1 MNDPSLC
8 HLRHQVRRITD
19 AGFSL
24 VLVCHPDRVEAVAS
38 PDRAVTSRGGSGRSS
53 VVRYLDGGGPDAVAA
68 AVSELA
74 DAVGLIRARNR
85 EGKAPAEPDLIE
97 RGF

>member
-8 HLRHQVRRITD
+8 DLRNQVRRITD

-38 PDRAVTSRGGSGRSS
+38 PGGSAAPGGGRGGRSS
-53 VVRYLDGGGPDAVAA
+53 VVRFLDGGGPHAVAT

-74 DAVGLIRARNR
+74 DAVA
-85 EGKAPAEPDLIE
+85 APMGVAPGV
-97 RGF
+97 RR